1 MLFGCQLGDGGCFDD
16 LVGMLDKLVDVLA
29 DDVGCHVARLD
40 GLVDVL
46 GGVVAYMV
54 GRVA

>member
-1 MLFGCQLGDGGCFDD
+1 
-16 LVGMLDKLVDVLA
+16 MLDKLVDVLA